1 MLHVR
6 KPKGATA
13 GSIAEVASTVAA
25 AVTIAAD
32 STGDNQSSV
41 SSGQTRLIIGLSNH
55 YGSES
60 GIPRFRSY
68 FGSMPSFIK
77 FTDSFLQNK
86 ANLIVDNYQ
95 MYESYAQELG
105 EPVYHKLSYLGNLL
119 VDLVKKGKIDRKQI
133 YNVADIAYGG
143 KKINKQMATVFSSGG
158 MSIEDIAVGNDVLNE
173 AIQMGVGTYLEF

>member
-1 MLHVR
+1 
-6 KPKGATA
+6 
-13 GSIAEVASTVAA
+13 VAA

-77 FTDSFLQNK
+77 FTNPGARICYIIFLCFFDPK
-86 ANLIVDNYQ
+86 NLI
-95 MYESYAQELG
+95 
-105 EPVYHKLSYLGNLL
+105 
-119 VDLVKKGKIDRKQI
+119 
-133 YNVADIAYGG
+133 
-143 KKINKQMATVFSSGG
+143 SS
-158 MSIEDIAVGNDVLNE
+158 NE
-173 AIQMGVGTYLEF
+173 